1 MTLRLLDSNVIMDL
15 LNGVPEIDHL
25 VRQLFESGDTICT
38 CDVVIAE
45 VLSGVYPQ
53 DRTVTQT
60 FLERCRFLPS
70 TPTIGELAG
79 TWRFG
84 YMRQGITLAI
94 PDLLI
99 AATAVEYDAT
109 LLTRNVRHFPM
120 PELSTMLLN

>member
-15 LNGVPEIDHL
+15 LNGVPEIDHV
-25 VRQLFESGDTICT
+25 VRQLFESGDTVCT

-45 VLSGVYPQ
+45 VLSGVHPPH
-53 DRTVTQT
+53 RPVTQM

-70 TPTIGELAG
+70 TPTIGERAG
-79 TWRFG
+79 TWRSG
-84 YMRQGITLAI
+84 YLRQGITLSI

-109 LLTRNVRHFPM
+109 LLTRNARHFPM
-120 PELSTMLLN
+120 PELSTLLLN